1 MDEARAAGVASDA
14 FMPNGVQDRLV
25 SVHAKLLQLVES
37 LAEFQQQ
44 IEYGGNEGMMGW

>member
-1 MDEARAAGVASDA
+1 
-14 FMPNGVQDRLV
+14 MPNGVQDRLV
-25 SVHAKLLQLVES
+25 SVHGKLLQLVES